1 MAYLTRIIVILGF
14 CGLLGC
20 EASQQPVDCNS
31 NLDCP
36 DNQICLSGE
45 CLPSVF
51 GTVVKKK
58 NIIREKARKS
68 VLLVS
73 FKFGLL

>member
-1 MAYLTRIIVILGF
+1 MTRHYQEVFDRVKSQHRDTNRYQG
-14 CGLLGC
+14 
-20 EASQQPVDCNS
+20 ASLKGNAI
-31 NLDCP
+31 N
-36 DNQICLSGE
+36 
-45 CLPSVF
+45 VF